1 MWPNPQETADL
12 VTFTGEILNGKL
24 HFFVQW
30 SIFLLS
36 TRPKLEV
43 CKMAVGKELPMFPWV
58 INQNKTQKVCER
70 SIEDDIEI
78 LYFVPAQYKTQEMY
92 NSTAEEDK

>member
-1 MWPNPQETADL
+1 
-12 VTFTGEILNGKL
+12 
-24 HFFVQW
+24 
-30 SIFLLS
+30 
-36 TRPKLEV
+36 
-43 CKMAVGKELPMFPWV
+43 MAVGKELPMFPWV